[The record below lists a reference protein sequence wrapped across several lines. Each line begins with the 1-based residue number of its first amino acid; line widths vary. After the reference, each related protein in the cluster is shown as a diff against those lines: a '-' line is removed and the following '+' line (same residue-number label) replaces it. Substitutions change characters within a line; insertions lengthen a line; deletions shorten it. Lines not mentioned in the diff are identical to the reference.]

1 MLPQLLKKNVYSLR
15 QVLHSIFKHSWHLK
29 ILFDQRLVRE
39 LAINRGELLHLM
51 SASLHQTNLKAIDK
65 EIKAISFQELRS
77 PDMATNA
84 KLLTLREV
92 LSELVTGATET
103 SKYVPSHV
111 RQFYEALY
119 GSQSNARDYL
129 NFHSPVE
136 KLAAIKQQAN
146 ELERFLMDSFQL
158 LMSSLSVIETQT
170 GAQQTR
176 LSMEQAART
185 ARLTQLAFIYI
196 PLTFVTSVFG
206 MNVKG
211 LSDPLPPVW
220 VCFVTLIVVVVA
232 TVAIFSGYELTHI
245 LKRRADHLTT
255 RRRATRQLY
264 ADSGAMIEDPEK
276 VGGDVSALQRR

>member
-1 MLPQLLKKNVYSLR
+1 MLPQLLKKNVYSFR
-15 QVLHSIFKHSWHLK
+15 QALHSIFKHSWHLK
-29 ILFDQRLVRE
+29 ILFDQRLVRD

-51 SASLHQTNLKAIDK
+51 AASLHQTNLKAIDK
-65 EIKAISFQELRS
+65 EIKTISFQELRN

-119 GSQSNARDYL
+119 SSQSNARDYL

-146 ELERFLMDSFQL
+146 DLERFLMDSFQL

-211 LSDPLPPVW
+211 LSDPLPPIW
-220 VCFVTLIVVVVA
+220 VCFVTFIVVAVA
-232 TVAIFSGYELTHI
+232 TAAVFGGYELTHL
-245 LKRRADHLTT
+245 LKRRAEHLATASRTT
-255 RRRATRQLY
+255 MRPEPEVRALRDDL
-264 ADSGAMIEDPEK
+264 EK
-276 VGGDVSALQRR
+276 SRGDVTSLQPR

>member
-1 MLPQLLKKNVYSLR
+1 
-15 QVLHSIFKHSWHLK
+15 
-29 ILFDQRLVRE
+29 
-39 LAINRGELLHLM
+39 
-51 SASLHQTNLKAIDK
+51 
-65 EIKAISFQELRS
+65 
-77 PDMATNA
+77 MATNA

-92 LSELVTGATET
+92 LSELVTGTTET

-119 GSQSNARDYL
+119 SSQPNARDYL

-136 KLAAIKQQAN
+136 KLTAIKQQAN
-146 ELERFLMDSFQL
+146 DLERFLMDSFQL

-185 ARLTQLAFIYI
+185 ARPTQLAFIYI

-232 TVAIFSGYELTHI
+232 TAAIFGGYELTYM
-245 LKRRADHLTT
+245 L
-255 RRRATRQLY
+255 RRRAEHLVTTSRTTRQ
-264 ADSGAMIEDPEK
+264 P
-276 VGGDVSALQRR
+276 